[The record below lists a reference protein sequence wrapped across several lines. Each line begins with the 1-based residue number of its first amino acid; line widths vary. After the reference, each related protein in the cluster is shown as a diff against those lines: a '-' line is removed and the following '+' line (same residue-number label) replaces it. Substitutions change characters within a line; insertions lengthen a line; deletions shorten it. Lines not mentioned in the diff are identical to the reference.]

1 MAWHAVRLD
10 QFLAAA
16 LGRDLTVWPGGWDDE
31 ASKDALVDRANY
43 HGITG
48 LLVERKQHLGG
59 WPADVTARMRDRARE
74 RAKWELRHKVVVANL
89 LAALADQGILT
100 IVLKGTA
107 FAYDLYATPAARE
120 RGDTDL
126 LVGRADLAATR
137 LVLQQSGFRRDPGF
151 KALSDQLHLQEVWN
165 FATDDGMSDIV
176 DLHWQAMNSLALEA
190 ALTFSDCIQDPIKLP
205 RLCEAARGM
214 DRKTALLHACMHR
227 AAHISSPYIVNGV
240 AYYGGDRLIWA
251 CDIDLLANRLD
262 ADEWRGLCAM
272 AQGREVDAVLLDGL
286 KFAQARLGTAVPDD
300 VMAILAAASAE
311 TKASSWLLGSSQARR
326 ALADLKAVRGL
337 RSKFDYL
344 MMRALPS
351 GNFMRE
357 KYPDLAGRPLATLYL
372 RRLTELLRRRPER
385 SDR

>member
-1 MAWHAVRLD
+1 MAWPTVRLD
-10 QFLAAA
+10 QFLATA
-16 LGRDLTVWPGGWDDE
+16 LGGKLTAWSGGWDDE
-31 ASKDALVDRANY
+31 ASKDALVERADY

-59 WPADVTARMRDRARE
+59 WPADVTARLRERARA
-74 RAKWELRHKVVVANL
+74 RAKWELRHKVVVSNL
-89 LAALADQGILT
+89 LTALADQGILS
-100 IVLKGTA
+100 IILKGTA

-126 LVGRADLAATR
+126 LVGRADVAATR
-137 LVLQQSGFRRDPGF
+137 LVLQQSGFRMDPRFEG
-151 KALSDQLHLQEVWN
+151 LSDQLHLQEVWN
-165 FATDDGMSDIV
+165 FATDDGMNHVI
-176 DLHWQAMNSLALEA
+176 DLHWQAMNSLALED
-190 ALTFSDCIQDPIKLP
+190 ALPFSDCIQNPVKLP

-251 CDIDLLANRLD
+251 CDIDLLANSLA
-262 ADEWRGLCAM
+262 ADEWRSLCAL
-272 AQGREVDAVLLDGL
+272 AQGREVEAVLLDGL

-300 VMAILAAASAE
+300 VMAILAAASAQ
-311 TKASSWLLGSSQARR
+311 TRASSWLLGSGQTRR
-326 ALADLKAVRGL
+326 ALVDLKAVPGL
-337 RSKFDYL
+337 RGKFDFL
-344 MMRALPS
+344 LMRALPS

-357 KYPDLAGRPLATLYL
+357 KYPDMTGRPLALLYL
-372 RRLTELLRRRPER
+372 RRLAELLRRRPAR